1 MAAGAAVALSGFSSL
16 FSGSSPQGAF
26 LVTNQMQLFLLLPL
40 MAKFMSY
47 KVKEF
52 LLSCKFFTLSISLII
67 MIEID
72 FVKKFV
78 NLLDFKQPI
87 TYLEELGMDSGSS
100 FIINSGCIISIL
112 WFIPLHWL
120 LLSCSFASE
129 KRNCVQK
136 LISKTFTYFTFSI
149 YIRVLIQ
156 TYVFIVLSTMYE
168 IKNYMYY
175 NKGKQSSVIIA
186 FSIFIIW
193 PLLIFISI
201 ISWFSHKDKIKIDEK
216 AYTREFYSGIKKIES
231 EKENDEQAQAD
242 LNKIRWARLYS
253 IIYLLR
259 RFIQVSL
266 IVFLHDV
273 DFYIWIT
280 ILFIVQFVQMSISTT
295 VRYFESTKDQVWE
308 VINDIIY
315 LILISSLFYLTSKE
329 KWTKTFEDI
338 FIWIVIFNTV
348 CLWLISLF
356 YLIKKWILK
365 IYCCRSKN
373 KVQDLS
379 ISNDLSPNRSCR
391 YDNFIRYWI
400 FWKIFYVVTL
410 HYLSLQIIIHFT

>member
-1 MAAGAAVALSGFSSL
+1 
-16 FSGSSPQGAF
+16 
-26 LVTNQMQLFLLLPL
+26 
-40 MAKFMSY
+40 
-47 KVKEF
+47 
-52 LLSCKFFTLSISLII
+52 
-67 MIEID
+67 
-72 FVKKFV
+72 
-78 NLLDFKQPI
+78 
-87 TYLEELGMDSGSS
+87 MDSGSS

-120 LLSCSFASE
+120 LLLCSFASE

-175 NKGKQSSVIIA
+175 NKGKRSSVIIA

-193 PLLIFISI
+193 PLLILISI
-201 ISWFSHKDKIKIDEK
+201 FSWFSHKDKIKIDEK
-216 AYTREFYSGIKKIES
+216 GYTREFYSGIKKIES
-231 EKENDEQAQAD
+231 QKENDEQAQAD
-242 LNKIRWARLYS
+242 LNKIRWARLYP

-280 ILFIVQFVQMSISTT
+280 IFFIVQFVQMSISTT

-356 YLIKKWILK
+356 YLIRKWILK
-365 IYCCRSKN
+365 ISCCRNKN

-391 YDNFIRYWI
+391 YDNFIGFWI
-400 FWKIFYVVTL
+400 FEEYFMSSHYIIFE
-410 HYLSLQIIIHFT
+410 HSLFFFTNHDTFYINIYNLQ